1 MYIITE
7 SYLYTS
13 VACLLARVS
22 DVYYPDAETSTTGGA
37 HQFTALEKLVGKSLS
52 SEFAKVLAV
61 MFRRVKPDTTQK
73 VVEHVLQVLSNVQ
86 AGLDISILPQT
97 AKKQEKHEK
106 AGTPEYD
113 NPKDSTSEYW
123 NPNWIAG

>member
-1 MYIITE
+1 M
-7 SYLYTS
+7 SY
-13 VACLLARVS
+13 
-22 DVYYPDAETSTTGGA
+22 
-37 HQFTALEKLVGKSLS
+37 
-52 SEFAKVLAV
+52 EFAKVLAV
-61 MFRRVKPDTTQK
+61 MFGRVQSDTREK
-73 VVEHVLQVLSNVQ
+73 VVGHVLQVLKTVK